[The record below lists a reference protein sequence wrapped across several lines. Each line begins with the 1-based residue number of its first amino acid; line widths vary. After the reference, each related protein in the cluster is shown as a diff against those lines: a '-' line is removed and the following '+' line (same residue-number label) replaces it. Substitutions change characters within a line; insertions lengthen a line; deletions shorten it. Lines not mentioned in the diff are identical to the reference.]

1 MELISSTFWSCGGEM
16 NSIRSIIKE
25 KGVTNI
31 RISKLLGIGKTS
43 LYRRLNGQVKFKKK
57 ELQEIS
63 DFLNVPIEKLIA
75 EDKSND

>member
-1 MELISSTFWSCGGEM
+1 M